1 MAKTISQIVR
11 EIERL
16 GIVISLDNKNT
27 EISFKGETQKLTPK
41 QVQWLSD
48 NRNRLIDHLAIND
61 GGQIQF
67 KLDDQTMQLHKH
79 WTGAYYTDLRFFRN
93 GDDPLHG
100 VPKPDKVYPPRPRTC
115 YQNTNSWSD
124 EKLKSEFES
133 FTVTDHKDLLSVL
146 LKDLSALE
154 QRVAQRL
161 FLDGQIPMSI
171 KYAQNR
177 Q

>member
-27 EISFKGETQKLTPK
+27 EISFKGETKKLTPK

-100 VPKPDKVYPPRPRTC
+100 VPKRGKV
-115 YQNTNSWSD
+115 
-124 EKLKSEFES
+124 
-133 FTVTDHKDLLSVL
+133 
-146 LKDLSALE
+146 
-154 QRVAQRL
+154 
-161 FLDGQIPMSI
+161 
-171 KYAQNR
+171 
-177 Q
+177 